1 MQINGQKY
9 QILEAAPTLNGL
21 RMITYYPLREMLRP
35 VRNIAGI
42 TSGFLA
48 VLMLVGLLFMILFYK
63 NILLQFKIL
72 TEHLKQVENGNFE
85 TQITELPNNE
95 FAYVFEQFNRMVER
109 IRHLISS
116 TLKEQQLRNQAEMR
130 QLQLLITDIRMPRV
144 SGLDLVRM
152 IDEEKF
158 DTKVIILSGYSEF
171 EYAKQAVHYG
181 VSEYLVKPVLK
192 EALEEALQNVLH
204 KNFKDTPVVEKDR
217 EGTSGDSQDIIPFIK
232 SYVYENFD
240 KDLSLDHLGQVV
252 HLHPAYLSKVFK
264 DETDMNEYN

>member
-63 NILLQFKIL
+63 NILLQFMIL

-85 TQITELPNNE
+85 TQITELLNNE
-95 FAYVFEQFNRMVER
+95 FAYVFEQFSRMVER

-130 QLQLLITDIRMPRV
+130 Q
-144 SGLDLVRM
+144 
-152 IDEEKF
+152 
-158 DTKVIILSGYSEF
+158 
-171 EYAKQAVHYG
+171 
-181 VSEYLVKPVLK
+181 
-192 EALEEALQNVLH
+192 LQNVLH

>member
-21 RMITYYPLREMLRP
+21 RMITYYLLREMLRP

-85 TQITELPNNE
+85 TQIMELPNNE

-130 QLQLLITDIRMPRV
+130 Q
-144 SGLDLVRM
+144 
-152 IDEEKF
+152 
-158 DTKVIILSGYSEF
+158 
-171 EYAKQAVHYG
+171 
-181 VSEYLVKPVLK
+181 
-192 EALEEALQNVLH
+192 LQNVLH

>member
-85 TQITELPNNE
+85 TQITELLNNE

-130 QLQLLITDIRMPRV
+130 QLQ
-144 SGLDLVRM
+144 
-152 IDEEKF
+152 
-158 DTKVIILSGYSEF
+158 
-171 EYAKQAVHYG
+171 
-181 VSEYLVKPVLK
+181 
-192 EALEEALQNVLH
+192 NVLH
-204 KNFKDTPVVEKDR
+204 KNFKDTPAVEKDR

>member
-116 TLKEQQLRNQAEMR
+116 TLKEQQIRNQAEMR
-130 QLQLLITDIRMPRV
+130 Q
-144 SGLDLVRM
+144 
-152 IDEEKF
+152 
-158 DTKVIILSGYSEF
+158 
-171 EYAKQAVHYG
+171 
-181 VSEYLVKPVLK
+181 
-192 EALEEALQNVLH
+192 LQNVLH

>member
-63 NILLQFKIL
+63 NILLQFMIL

-130 QLQLLITDIRMPRV
+130 QLQ
-144 SGLDLVRM
+144 
-152 IDEEKF
+152 
-158 DTKVIILSGYSEF
+158 
-171 EYAKQAVHYG
+171 
-181 VSEYLVKPVLK
+181 
-192 EALEEALQNVLH
+192 NVLH
-204 KNFKDTPVVEKDR
+204 KNFKDTPAVEKDR

>member
-63 NILLQFKIL
+63 NILLQFMIL

-130 QLQLLITDIRMPRV
+130 QLQ
-144 SGLDLVRM
+144 
-152 IDEEKF
+152 
-158 DTKVIILSGYSEF
+158 
-171 EYAKQAVHYG
+171 
-181 VSEYLVKPVLK
+181 
-192 EALEEALQNVLH
+192 NVLH

-240 KDLSLDHLGQVV
+240 KDLSLDHLEHVV

>member
-35 VRNIAGI
+35 VCNIAGI

-63 NILLQFKIL
+63 NILLQFMIL

-130 QLQLLITDIRMPRV
+130 Q
-144 SGLDLVRM
+144 
-152 IDEEKF
+152 
-158 DTKVIILSGYSEF
+158 
-171 EYAKQAVHYG
+171 
-181 VSEYLVKPVLK
+181 
-192 EALEEALQNVLH
+192 LQNVLH

-264 DETDMNEYN
+264 DETDMNEYS

>member
-63 NILLQFKIL
+63 NILLQFMIL

-109 IRHLISS
+109 IRHLLSS

-130 QLQLLITDIRMPRV
+130 Q
-144 SGLDLVRM
+144 
-152 IDEEKF
+152 
-158 DTKVIILSGYSEF
+158 
-171 EYAKQAVHYG
+171 
-181 VSEYLVKPVLK
+181 
-192 EALEEALQNVLH
+192 LQNVLH

>member
-1 MQINGQKY
+1 MQINEQKY

-21 RMITYYPLREMLRP
+21 RMITYYLLREMLRP

-130 QLQLLITDIRMPRV
+130 QLQ
-144 SGLDLVRM
+144 
-152 IDEEKF
+152 
-158 DTKVIILSGYSEF
+158 
-171 EYAKQAVHYG
+171 
-181 VSEYLVKPVLK
+181 
-192 EALEEALQNVLH
+192 NVLH

-217 EGTSGDSQDIIPFIK
+217 EGTSGDSEDIIPFIK

>member
-130 QLQLLITDIRMPRV
+130 QLQ
-144 SGLDLVRM
+144 
-152 IDEEKF
+152 
-158 DTKVIILSGYSEF
+158 
-171 EYAKQAVHYG
+171 
-181 VSEYLVKPVLK
+181 
-192 EALEEALQNVLH
+192 NVLH
-204 KNFKDTPVVEKDR
+204 KNFKDTPAVEKDR

>member
-1 MQINGQKY
+1 MQINEQKY

-21 RMITYYPLREMLRP
+21 RMITYYLLREMLRP

-130 QLQLLITDIRMPRV
+130 QLQ
-144 SGLDLVRM
+144 
-152 IDEEKF
+152 
-158 DTKVIILSGYSEF
+158 
-171 EYAKQAVHYG
+171 
-181 VSEYLVKPVLK
+181 
-192 EALEEALQNVLH
+192 NVLH

>member
-130 QLQLLITDIRMPRV
+130 QLQ
-144 SGLDLVRM
+144 
-152 IDEEKF
+152 
-158 DTKVIILSGYSEF
+158 
-171 EYAKQAVHYG
+171 
-181 VSEYLVKPVLK
+181 
-192 EALEEALQNVLH
+192 NVLH

-232 SYVYENFD
+232 SYVHENFD

>member
-63 NILLQFKIL
+63 NILLQFMIL

-85 TQITELPNNE
+85 TQITELLNNE
-95 FAYVFEQFNRMVER
+95 FAYVFEQFNQMVER
-109 IRHLISS
+109 IRHLLSS

-130 QLQLLITDIRMPRV
+130 Q
-144 SGLDLVRM
+144 
-152 IDEEKF
+152 
-158 DTKVIILSGYSEF
+158 
-171 EYAKQAVHYG
+171 
-181 VSEYLVKPVLK
+181 
-192 EALEEALQNVLH
+192 LQNVLH

>member
-63 NILLQFKIL
+63 NILLQFMIL

-130 QLQLLITDIRMPRV
+130 Q
-144 SGLDLVRM
+144 
-152 IDEEKF
+152 
-158 DTKVIILSGYSEF
+158 
-171 EYAKQAVHYG
+171 
-181 VSEYLVKPVLK
+181 
-192 EALEEALQNVLH
+192 LQNVLH

>member
-109 IRHLISS
+109 IRHLLSS

-130 QLQLLITDIRMPRV
+130 Q
-144 SGLDLVRM
+144 
-152 IDEEKF
+152 
-158 DTKVIILSGYSEF
+158 
-171 EYAKQAVHYG
+171 
-181 VSEYLVKPVLK
+181 
-192 EALEEALQNVLH
+192 LQNVLH

>member
-95 FAYVFEQFNRMVER
+95 FAYVFEQFSRMVER

-130 QLQLLITDIRMPRV
+130 Q
-144 SGLDLVRM
+144 
-152 IDEEKF
+152 
-158 DTKVIILSGYSEF
+158 
-171 EYAKQAVHYG
+171 
-181 VSEYLVKPVLK
+181 
-192 EALEEALQNVLH
+192 LQNVLH

-264 DETDMNEYN
+264 DETDMNIIKC

>member
-21 RMITYYPLREMLRP
+21 RMITYYLLREMLRP

-130 QLQLLITDIRMPRV
+130 QLQ
-144 SGLDLVRM
+144 
-152 IDEEKF
+152 
-158 DTKVIILSGYSEF
+158 
-171 EYAKQAVHYG
+171 
-181 VSEYLVKPVLK
+181 
-192 EALEEALQNVLH
+192 NVLH

>member
-1 MQINGQKY
+1 VQINGQKY

-130 QLQLLITDIRMPRV
+130 QLQ
-144 SGLDLVRM
+144 
-152 IDEEKF
+152 
-158 DTKVIILSGYSEF
+158 
-171 EYAKQAVHYG
+171 
-181 VSEYLVKPVLK
+181 
-192 EALEEALQNVLH
+192 NVLH

>member
-1 MQINGQKY
+1 MQINEQKY
-9 QILEAAPTLNGL
+9 QILEAVPTLNGL
-21 RMITYYPLREMLRP
+21 RMITYYLLREMLRP

-130 QLQLLITDIRMPRV
+130 QLQ
-144 SGLDLVRM
+144 
-152 IDEEKF
+152 
-158 DTKVIILSGYSEF
+158 
-171 EYAKQAVHYG
+171 
-181 VSEYLVKPVLK
+181 
-192 EALEEALQNVLH
+192 NVLH

-264 DETDMNEYN
+264 DETDMNKYN

>member
-35 VRNIAGI
+35 VCNIAGI

-130 QLQLLITDIRMPRV
+130 QLQ
-144 SGLDLVRM
+144 
-152 IDEEKF
+152 
-158 DTKVIILSGYSEF
+158 
-171 EYAKQAVHYG
+171 
-181 VSEYLVKPVLK
+181 
-192 EALEEALQNVLH
+192 NVLH
-204 KNFKDTPVVEKDR
+204 KNFKDTPAVEKDR

>member
-95 FAYVFEQFNRMVER
+95 FAYIFEQFNRMVER

-130 QLQLLITDIRMPRV
+130 Q
-144 SGLDLVRM
+144 
-152 IDEEKF
+152 
-158 DTKVIILSGYSEF
+158 
-171 EYAKQAVHYG
+171 
-181 VSEYLVKPVLK
+181 
-192 EALEEALQNVLH
+192 LQNVLH

>member
-21 RMITYYPLREMLRP
+21 RMITYYLLREMLRP

-95 FAYVFEQFNRMVER
+95 FVYVFEQFNRMVER

-130 QLQLLITDIRMPRV
+130 Q
-144 SGLDLVRM
+144 
-152 IDEEKF
+152 
-158 DTKVIILSGYSEF
+158 
-171 EYAKQAVHYG
+171 
-181 VSEYLVKPVLK
+181 
-192 EALEEALQNVLH
+192 LQNVLH

>member
-63 NILLQFKIL
+63 NILLQFMIL

-130 QLQLLITDIRMPRV
+130 QLQ
-144 SGLDLVRM
+144 
-152 IDEEKF
+152 
-158 DTKVIILSGYSEF
+158 
-171 EYAKQAVHYG
+171 
-181 VSEYLVKPVLK
+181 
-192 EALEEALQNVLH
+192 NVLH

-240 KDLSLDHLGQVV
+240 KDLSLDHLEQVV

>member
-63 NILLQFKIL
+63 NILLQFMIL

-130 QLQLLITDIRMPRV
+130 QLQ
-144 SGLDLVRM
+144 
-152 IDEEKF
+152 
-158 DTKVIILSGYSEF
+158 
-171 EYAKQAVHYG
+171 
-181 VSEYLVKPVLK
+181 
-192 EALEEALQNVLH
+192 NVLH

-252 HLHPAYLSKVFK
+252 HLNPAYLSKVFK

>member
-130 QLQLLITDIRMPRV
+130 QLQ
-144 SGLDLVRM
+144 
-152 IDEEKF
+152 
-158 DTKVIILSGYSEF
+158 
-171 EYAKQAVHYG
+171 
-181 VSEYLVKPVLK
+181 
-192 EALEEALQNVLH
+192 NVLH

-264 DETDMNEYN
+264 DETDMNEYS

>member
-130 QLQLLITDIRMPRV
+130 QLQ
-144 SGLDLVRM
+144 
-152 IDEEKF
+152 
-158 DTKVIILSGYSEF
+158 
-171 EYAKQAVHYG
+171 
-181 VSEYLVKPVLK
+181 
-192 EALEEALQNVLH
+192 NVLH
-204 KNFKDTPVVEKDR
+204 ENFKDTPVVEKDR

>member
-130 QLQLLITDIRMPRV
+130 QLQ
-144 SGLDLVRM
+144 
-152 IDEEKF
+152 
-158 DTKVIILSGYSEF
+158 
-171 EYAKQAVHYG
+171 
-181 VSEYLVKPVLK
+181 
-192 EALEEALQNVLH
+192 NVLH

>member
-63 NILLQFKIL
+63 NILLQFMIL

-109 IRHLISS
+109 IRHLLSS

-130 QLQLLITDIRMPRV
+130 Q
-144 SGLDLVRM
+144 
-152 IDEEKF
+152 
-158 DTKVIILSGYSEF
+158 
-171 EYAKQAVHYG
+171 
-181 VSEYLVKPVLK
+181 
-192 EALEEALQNVLH
+192 LQNVLH

-252 HLHPAYLSKVFK
+252 HLHPAYFSKVFK

>member
-85 TQITELPNNE
+85 TQITELLNNE
-95 FAYVFEQFNRMVER
+95 FAYVFEQFNQMVER

-130 QLQLLITDIRMPRV
+130 Q
-144 SGLDLVRM
+144 
-152 IDEEKF
+152 
-158 DTKVIILSGYSEF
+158 
-171 EYAKQAVHYG
+171 
-181 VSEYLVKPVLK
+181 
-192 EALEEALQNVLH
+192 LQNVLH

>member
-63 NILLQFKIL
+63 NILLQFMIL

-109 IRHLISS
+109 IRHLLSS

-130 QLQLLITDIRMPRV
+130 QLQ
-144 SGLDLVRM
+144 
-152 IDEEKF
+152 
-158 DTKVIILSGYSEF
+158 
-171 EYAKQAVHYG
+171 
-181 VSEYLVKPVLK
+181 
-192 EALEEALQNVLH
+192 NVLH
-204 KNFKDTPVVEKDR
+204 KNFKDTPVVEKNR

>member
-9 QILEAAPTLNGL
+9 QILEAAPILNGL
-21 RMITYYPLREMLRP
+21 RMITYYLLREMLRP

-130 QLQLLITDIRMPRV
+130 QLQ
-144 SGLDLVRM
+144 
-152 IDEEKF
+152 
-158 DTKVIILSGYSEF
+158 
-171 EYAKQAVHYG
+171 
-181 VSEYLVKPVLK
+181 
-192 EALEEALQNVLH
+192 NVLH

>member
-130 QLQLLITDIRMPRV
+130 QLQ
-144 SGLDLVRM
+144 
-152 IDEEKF
+152 
-158 DTKVIILSGYSEF
+158 
-171 EYAKQAVHYG
+171 
-181 VSEYLVKPVLK
+181 
-192 EALEEALQNVLH
+192 NVLH

-240 KDLSLDHLGQVV
+240 KDLSLDHLEQVV

>member
-1 MQINGQKY
+1 
-9 QILEAAPTLNGL
+9 
-21 RMITYYPLREMLRP
+21 MITYYPLREMLRP

-130 QLQLLITDIRMPRV
+130 QLQ
-144 SGLDLVRM
+144 
-152 IDEEKF
+152 
-158 DTKVIILSGYSEF
+158 
-171 EYAKQAVHYG
+171 
-181 VSEYLVKPVLK
+181 
-192 EALEEALQNVLH
+192 NVLH

>member
-63 NILLQFKIL
+63 NILLQFMIL

-109 IRHLISS
+109 IRHLLSS

-130 QLQLLITDIRMPRV
+130 Q
-144 SGLDLVRM
+144 
-152 IDEEKF
+152 
-158 DTKVIILSGYSEF
+158 
-171 EYAKQAVHYG
+171 
-181 VSEYLVKPVLK
+181 
-192 EALEEALQNVLH
+192 LQNVLH

-264 DETDMNEYN
+264 DETDMNIIKC

>member
-21 RMITYYPLREMLRP
+21 RMITYYLLREMLRP

-130 QLQLLITDIRMPRV
+130 QLQ
-144 SGLDLVRM
+144 
-152 IDEEKF
+152 
-158 DTKVIILSGYSEF
+158 
-171 EYAKQAVHYG
+171 
-181 VSEYLVKPVLK
+181 
-192 EALEEALQNVLH
+192 NVLH

-264 DETDMNEYN
+264 DETDMNKYN

>member
-85 TQITELPNNE
+85 TQITELLNNE

-109 IRHLISS
+109 IRHLLSS

-130 QLQLLITDIRMPRV
+130 Q
-144 SGLDLVRM
+144 
-152 IDEEKF
+152 
-158 DTKVIILSGYSEF
+158 
-171 EYAKQAVHYG
+171 
-181 VSEYLVKPVLK
+181 
-192 EALEEALQNVLH
+192 LQNVLH

-264 DETDMNEYN
+264 DETDMNEYS

>member
-109 IRHLISS
+109 IRHLLSS

-130 QLQLLITDIRMPRV
+130 Q
-144 SGLDLVRM
+144 
-152 IDEEKF
+152 
-158 DTKVIILSGYSEF
+158 
-171 EYAKQAVHYG
+171 
-181 VSEYLVKPVLK
+181 
-192 EALEEALQNVLH
+192 LQNVLH

-264 DETDMNEYN
+264 DETDMNIIKC

>member
-130 QLQLLITDIRMPRV
+130 QLQ
-144 SGLDLVRM
+144 
-152 IDEEKF
+152 
-158 DTKVIILSGYSEF
+158 
-171 EYAKQAVHYG
+171 
-181 VSEYLVKPVLK
+181 
-192 EALEEALQNVLH
+192 NVLH

-240 KDLSLDHLGQVV
+240 KDSSLDHLGQVV

>member
-85 TQITELPNNE
+85 TQITELLNNE
-95 FAYVFEQFNRMVER
+95 FAYVFEQFSRMVER

-130 QLQLLITDIRMPRV
+130 Q
-144 SGLDLVRM
+144 
-152 IDEEKF
+152 
-158 DTKVIILSGYSEF
+158 
-171 EYAKQAVHYG
+171 
-181 VSEYLVKPVLK
+181 
-192 EALEEALQNVLH
+192 LQNVLH